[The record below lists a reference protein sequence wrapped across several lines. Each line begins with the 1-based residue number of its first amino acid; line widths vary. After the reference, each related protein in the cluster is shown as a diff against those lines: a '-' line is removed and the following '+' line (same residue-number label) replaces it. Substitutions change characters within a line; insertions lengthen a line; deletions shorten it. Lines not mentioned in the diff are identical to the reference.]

1 MMKRTH
7 YFSMA
12 AVVMIV
18 LAPATGRSQARPAF
32 EVASIKPHPPDAGGR
47 VTVGIM
53 PQPGGRLT
61 VTGAN
66 LRALIR
72 FAYNID
78 NAQISGG
85 PTWMDSDQY
94 DIVAKGDGNATT
106 DQLREMLQT
115 LLADRFQLRVHHAS
129 KELPVYVLGVT
140 KGGAKLK
147 PSTQDTVT
155 GPSFPPR
162 GGGSTLGGRGEG
174 ARSARG
180 VFMGGGTAQINGP
193 MTMPEL
199 SQLLAN
205 LVGRKVI
212 DKTGLDGRY
221 DVKLEWTPQPGDMQ
235 GTRGFPAGPGPEGR
249 GGDTGTPADP
259 SLNGVSIFTALQEQL
274 GLYLASGKG
283 PVDIIV
289 IDNAAKAAGN

>member
-1 MMKRTH
+1 M
-7 YFSMA
+7 
-12 AVVMIV
+12 
-18 LAPATGRSQARPAF
+18 
-32 EVASIKPHPPDAGGR
+32 
-47 VTVGIM
+47 VGIM

-78 NAQISGG
+78 NTQISGG

-162 GGGSTLGGRGEG
+162 GGGLTLGGRGEG
-174 ARSARG
+174 ARPARG

-199 SQLLAN
+199 SQILAN

-212 DKTGLDGRY
+212 DKTGLEGRY

-274 GLYLASGKG
+274 GLHLDSGKG

-289 IDNAAKAAGN
+289 IDNAAKAARD